1 MPRPWPARAS
11 PLYDEAT
18 PPQLSPGYRA
28 LRCPSWFTYLVLGG
42 LAMLLVTYVLTLT
55 LRPRR
60 GARVGGTLGKG
71 SFFIETKD

>member
-1 MPRPWPARAS
+1 M
-11 PLYDEAT
+11 
-18 PPQLSPGYRA
+18 
-28 LRCPSWFTYLVLGG
+28 WFTYLVLGS
-42 LAMLLVTYVLTLT
+42 LAMLLVTYVLTLI